1 MKQILVIG
9 LYRTGT
15 NYLQQ
20 LIEDNLDVIPLSI
33 NLKTGHIPNKHA
45 PVEKQLY
52 HYHDDLTIVMV
63 YKNPYKWVDS
73 LVRQSYDLV
82 TEYEVSYETN
92 HTPIYIA
99 YDNPANEFI
108 NRPKVKVSLEKLC
121 SLYNTFFD
129 FWETRIHNYEHDVIY
144 HGELIKNP
152 KAYIDHIT
160 NKFNLNRKTKEHLE
174 PIEVDGSR
182 CFTNDIRQFYFD
194 EFKTENLTQEQID
207 CITRNI
213 SDDVLSKL
221 GLSKMRS
228 LNP

>member
-1 MKQILVIG
+1 MRKILVIG

-20 LIEDNLDVIPLSI
+20 LIEDNLNVIPLSV
-33 NLKTGHIPNKHA
+33 NTKTGWFPNKHA
-45 PVEKQLY
+45 PEEKQLY
-52 HYHDDLTIVMV
+52 HYSDDLTLIMI

-82 TEYEVSYETN
+82 TEYEVSYETG
-92 HTPIYIA
+92 HTPIYIT
-99 YDNPANEFI
+99 YDNPDNEFI
-108 NRPKVKVSLEKLC
+108 NKPKVKVSLEKLC
-121 SLYNTFFD
+121 NLYNTFFR
-129 FWETRIHNYEHDVIY
+129 FWDTRIQQYDHDVIY

-152 KAYIDHIT
+152 KDYIKHIA
-160 NKFNLNRKTKEHLE
+160 NKFNLSYKTKEHLE
-174 PIEVDGSR
+174 PERVTGSR

-194 EFKTENLTQEQID
+194 EFKTDNLTQDQIE

-221 GLSKMRS
+221 NLHKM
-228 LNP
+228 